1 MKKYVCNVC
10 GYVYDPAEGDPD
22 NGVAAGKALPGKMFR
37 KTGYARYALPR
48 RMISRKNKLQ
58 RCSMKMKKILLSG
71 LLLTFVFS
79 GVAGK
84 AVNAM
89 ESKKVI
95 LDPLPKSAGEI
106 KPANT
111 PQQTAAY
118 AIASLVRYTENAE
131 AGIAM
136 LDVLRGPRPLNNY
149 NKQFLRDQLRGKEYT
164 ARSYFDGAN
173 PDNNYTPSMPYT
185 LTVSENPYS
194 YQNEGYARLL
204 LKSGGADSQ
213 RFITLRLKPSTGEWY
228 LWEYEG
234 LLAGIRIPA
243 KDDPWK

>member
-1 MKKYVCNVC
+1 
-10 GYVYDPAEGDPD
+10 
-22 NGVAAGKALPGKMFR
+22 
-37 KTGYARYALPR
+37 
-48 RMISRKNKLQ
+48 
-58 RCSMKMKKILLSG
+58 MKMKKVLSG
-71 LLLTFVFS
+71 ALLLTFLCSCVP
-79 GVAGK
+79 GK

-89 ESKKVI
+89 ESKRVV
-95 LDPLPKSAGEI
+95 LNPLPKTAAEI

-118 AIASLVRYTENAE
+118 AIAALVRYTENAE

-136 LDVLRGPRPLNNY
+136 LDVLRGPRPLNNF

-164 ARSYFDGAN
+164 AKSYFDGAN

-204 LKSGGADSQ
+204 LKSGGADNP

-234 LLAGIRIPA
+234 LLAGIRVPA

>member
-1 MKKYVCNVC
+1 MKLK
-10 GYVYDPAEGDPD
+10 G
-22 NGVAAGKALPGKMFR
+22 F
-37 KTGYARYALPR
+37 
-48 RMISRKNKLQ
+48 
-58 RCSMKMKKILLSG
+58 LLSV
-71 LLLTFVFS
+71 LFLTFAFS
-79 GVAGK
+79 CVSGR

-95 LDPLPKSAGEI
+95 LDPLPGSAAEI
-106 KPANT
+106 KPAST

-118 AIASLVRYTENAE
+118 AVAALVRYTEDAE
-131 AGIAM
+131 AGVAM
-136 LDVLRGPRPLNNY
+136 LDVLRGPRPLNNF
-149 NKQFLRDQLRGKEYT
+149 NKQLLRDQLRGKEYT

-173 PDNNYTPSMPYT
+173 PGNNYTPSMPYT
-185 LTVSENPYS
+185 LTVSENPSS

-204 LKSGGADSQ
+204 LKSGGADSP

>member
-1 MKKYVCNVC
+1 MK
-10 GYVYDPAEGDPD
+10 
-22 NGVAAGKALPGKMFR
+22 L
-37 KTGYARYALPR
+37 
-48 RMISRKNKLQ
+48 
-58 RCSMKMKKILLSG
+58 KKILLG
-71 LLLTFVFS
+71 ALLLTFLCSCVS
-79 GVAGK
+79 GK
-84 AVNAM
+84 AVHAM
-89 ESKKVI
+89 ESKKVV
-95 LDPLPKSAGEI
+95 LNTLPKSAAEI
-106 KPANT
+106 KPASS

-118 AIASLVRYTENAE
+118 AIASLVRYTEDAE

-136 LDVLRGPRPLNNY
+136 LDVLRGPRPLNNF
-149 NKQFLRDQLRGKEYT
+149 NKQFLRDQLRG
-164 ARSYFDGAN
+164 
-173 PDNNYTPSMPYT
+173 PYT

-204 LKSGGADSQ
+204 LKSGGADNP

>member
-1 MKKYVCNVC
+1 MK
-10 GYVYDPAEGDPD
+10 
-22 NGVAAGKALPGKMFR
+22 L
-37 KTGYARYALPR
+37 
-48 RMISRKNKLQ
+48 
-58 RCSMKMKKILLSG
+58 KKILLG
-71 LLLTFVFS
+71 ALLLTFLCS
-79 GVAGK
+79 CLSGK
-84 AVNAM
+84 AVHAM
-89 ESKKVI
+89 ESKKVV
-95 LDPLPKSAGEI
+95 LNTLPKSAAEI
-106 KPANT
+106 KPASS

-118 AIASLVRYTENAE
+118 AIASLVRYTEDAE

-136 LDVLRGPRPLNNY
+136 LDVLRGPRPLNNF

-173 PDNNYTPSMPYT
+173 PDNNYTPSTPYT

-204 LKSGGADSQ
+204 LKSGGADNP